1 MSEARAGA
9 LPACFH
15 CGLPV
20 VEPGR
25 HRVALLGAQRELCC
39 AGCEAVARTIAAA
52 GLERY
57 YETRQPPLDGSAS
70 GPLVGGTDRP
80 PGGGRASARTDL
92 TPRGGELRAPLGDA
106 LPPAEVYDDP
116 AAQRQFVARRGEHEH
131 EASLILDRIR
141 CAACLWLNE
150 AWLRRL
156 AGVLRVD
163 INYATQRAQVAWDPA
178 RLRLSQIIDAVR
190 AIGYDAYPYD
200 PQRHEALERGERR
213 RALWRLFV
221 AGFGATQVMMYAFPA
236 YLDPGGGTL
245 APETE
250 QLMRWAGL
258 VLTLPVMLV
267 SCGPFFAAA
276 WQDLCRRSVSLDTPI
291 AIGIAA
297 GFAASLWATLSAS
310 GEVYFDS
317 ITMLVF
323 LLLGARYV
331 EMSARQR
338 VARGLDCLARW
349 MPSFALRL
357 RDPGDAASAER
368 IDAHRL
374 VPGDA
379 VLVPAGERVPADGEL
394 VSHTASCDEALLTGE
409 SRPVAKTAGATLVGG
424 AVNLEQPLVMR
435 VTRVGADTRAAA
447 IGRLVERAA
456 AAKPRIVA
464 AADRLARHLTLIV
477 LLVAAGAFIWWLD
490 EAPWRALW
498 VAVAVLVATCPC
510 ALALAAPIVL
520 TRASAQLLAQGAAL
534 TRASALE
541 TLERASDVVLDKTGT
556 LTEGRFAL
564 ARAIPLSDLDEK
576 RCLALAASLEA
587 SSCHPIARVFAGAAR
602 PARLD
607 SVTNFPGHG
616 VEGKIGARRVRI
628 GAERFCRELA
638 GGPLAERFARPSP
651 LYTPVFLAEEGG
663 WLAKFQLEDPPRA
676 GALEL
681 VVALKARG
689 LRVHLLSGD
698 EPSVVQA
705 LARHL
710 DIDLAT
716 GAATPQDKFAYL
728 ERLQAEGRVTAML
741 GDGLNDAPVLARAD
755 VSFAMGGGADAA
767 QSQAD
772 VVLPGDRLHAVIVGF
787 AVARA
792 AMRVVRQNFGW
803 ALAYNALALPLAA
816 IGWIGPWQAAIG
828 MSASSFIVVLNAM
841 RPLRETRRQRGRLAA
856 PALAGA

>member
-1 MSEARAGA
+1 VSEAAGA

-25 HRVALLGAQRELCC
+25 HRVALQGALREMCC
-39 AGCEAVARTIAAA
+39 AGCEAVARTISAA
-52 GLERY
+52 GFERY
-57 YETRQPPLDGSAS
+57 YETRRAPLDAGAAAVL
-70 GPLVGGTDRP
+70 PDV
-80 PGGGRASARTDL
+80 
-92 TPRGGELRAPLGDA
+92 APLGDA

-141 CAACLWLNE
+141 CTACLWLNE

-156 AGVLRVD
+156 PGVLRVD
-163 INYATQRAQVAWDPA
+163 VNYATHRAQLAWDPA
-178 RLRLSQIIDAVR
+178 RLRLSQIIEAVR

-200 PQRHEALERGERR
+200 PRRQDALERGERR

-236 YLDPGGGTL
+236 YLDAGGGTL

-258 VLTLPVMLV
+258 VLTAPVMLF

-276 WQDLCRRSVSLDTPI
+276 WQDLRRRAISLDTPI

-297 GFAASLWATLSAS
+297 GFGASLWATLSAS

-331 EMSARQR
+331 EMRARQSA
-338 VARGLDCLARW
+338 ARGLDRLARW

-368 IDAHRL
+368 IDAHHL
-374 VPGDA
+374 APGDH

-394 VSHTASCDEALLTGE
+394 VSRSASCDEALLTGE
-409 SRPVAKTAGATLVGG
+409 SHPVRKSAGAALVGG

-435 VTRVGADTRAAA
+435 VMRVGAETRAAA
-447 IGRLVERAA
+447 IARLVERAA
-456 AAKPRIVA
+456 AAKPRMVA
-464 AADRLARHLTLIV
+464 AADRLARHLTLVV
-477 LLVAAGAFIWWLD
+477 LLVAAGAFAWWLD
-490 EAPWRALW
+490 ETPWRAPW

-510 ALALAAPIVL
+510 ALALAAPVVL

-534 TRASALE
+534 TRSRALE

-556 LTEGRFAL
+556 LTAGRFAL
-564 ARAIPLSDLDEK
+564 ARAVPLSGLDEPG
-576 RCLALAASLEA
+576 CLALAASLEA
-587 SSCHPIARVFAGAAR
+587 SSRHPIARAFAGAAAVER
-602 PARLD
+602 VAA
-607 SVTNFPGHG
+607 VTNFPGHG
-616 VEGKIGARRVRI
+616 VEGTIGGRRVRI
-628 GAERFCRELA
+628 GAEPFCRELA
-638 GGPLAERFARPSP
+638 GRALEQRFARPSP
-651 LYTPVFLAEEGG
+651 LYTPVFLAEEGR
-663 WLAKFQLEDPPRA
+663 WLGKFLLEEPLRD

-681 VVALKARG
+681 VAALKARG

-698 EPSVVQA
+698 EPRVVQA
-705 LARHL
+705 LARRL
-710 DIDLAT
+710 DIDVAT
-716 GAATPQDKFAYL
+716 GAASPQDKVAYL
-728 ERLQAEGRVTAML
+728 ERLQAEGRVAAML

-772 VVLPGDRLHAVIVGF
+772 VVLPGDRLQAVIASF

-816 IGWIGPWQAAIG
+816 IGWIGPWEAAIG

-841 RPLRETRRQRGRLAA
+841 RPLRETRRERARLAA
-856 PALAGA
+856 PVLAGA

>member
-1 MSEARAGA
+1 MSLAAGA

-25 HRVALLGAQRELCC
+25 HRVALLGANRELCC
-39 AGCEAVARTIAAA
+39 AGCEAVARTISAA

-57 YETRQPPLDGSAS
+57 YETREPPIAADVAGAS
-70 GPLVGGTDRP
+70 E
-80 PGGGRASARTDL
+80 
-92 TPRGGELRAPLGDA
+92 PRGAELRAPLGDA

-116 AAQRQFVARRGEHEH
+116 AAQRQFVARRGEREH

-156 AGVLRVD
+156 PGVLRAD
-163 INYATQRAQVAWDPA
+163 INYATHRAQVAWDPA
-178 RLRLSQIIDAVR
+178 RLNLSQIIDAVR
-190 AIGYDAYPYD
+190 AIGYDAYPFD
-200 PQRHEALERGERR
+200 PRRQHALELRQRR

-236 YLDPGGGTL
+236 YLDAGGGSL

-258 VLTLPVMLV
+258 VLTLPVMLF
-267 SCGPFFAAA
+267 SCSPFFTAA
-276 WQDLCRRSVSLDTPI
+276 WQDLRRRAISLDTPI

-297 GFAASLWATLSAS
+297 GFAASLWATLTAS

-331 EMSARQR
+331 ELGARQR
-338 VARGLDCLARW
+338 AARGLDRLARW

-357 RDPGDAASAER
+357 RDPHDAASAER
-368 IDAHRL
+368 VEVHELA
-374 VPGDA
+374 PGDA
-379 VLVPAGERVPADGEL
+379 LLVSPGERVPADGEL
-394 VSHTASCDEALLTGE
+394 VSLAAICDEALLTGE
-409 SRPVAKTAGATLVGG
+409 SRPVRKAAGAGLVGG
-424 AVNLEQPLVMR
+424 AVNLEQPIVMR
-435 VTRVGADTRAAA
+435 VTRVGAETRAAA
-447 IGRLVERAA
+447 IARLVERAA
-456 AAKPRIVA
+456 AAKPKMVA
-464 AADRLARHLTLIV
+464 AADRIARHLTLIV

-490 EAPWRALW
+490 EAPWRAPW

-541 TLERASDVVLDKTGT
+541 RIERASDVVLDKTGT

-564 ARAIPLSDLDEK
+564 ARTVPLSALAEHA
-576 RCLALAASLEA
+576 CLALAATLETA
-587 SSCHPIARVFAGAAR
+587 SRHPIARAFRAVAAR
-602 PARLD
+602 ERLE
-607 SVTNFPGHG
+607 SPVNFPGHG
-616 VEGKIGARRVRI
+616 VEGTITGRRIRI
-628 GAERFCRELA
+628 GSERFCRELA
-638 GGPLAERFARPSP
+638 GAPLAQRLARPSP
-651 LYTPVFLAEEGG
+651 LYTPVFLAEEGR
-663 WLAKFQLEDPPRA
+663 WLAKFLLEDPLRA
-676 GALEL
+676 GAVEL
-681 VVALKARG
+681 VAALRARG

-698 EPSVVQA
+698 EPRVVQA
-705 LARHL
+705 LARRL
-710 DIDLAT
+710 DIECAT
-716 GAATPQDKFAYL
+716 GAATPQDKCAYL
-728 ERLQAEGRVTAML
+728 ERLQTEGRVTAMI

-767 QSQAD
+767 QSQSD
-772 VVLPGDRLHAVIVGF
+772 FVLPGDRLQAVTASFSVG
-787 AVARA
+787 RA
-792 AMRVVRQNFGW
+792 AMRVVRQNFAW
-803 ALAYNALALPLAA
+803 ALAYNVLALPLAA
-816 IGWIGPWQAAIG
+816 MGWIGPWEAAIG

-841 RPLRETRRQRGRLAA
+841 RPLSESRRARARLAA